1 MGVIVAFD
9 PTKWR
14 TTYAPVFDNVTDPMA
29 QTYFMI
35 ATTMHANDG
44 SGPVGDADL
53 QLALLN
59 MLTAHV
65 AQLFYTPAGSVPV
78 QLVGRI
84 ASATEGSVSVSTEL
98 PSTLPAAAAWY
109 SQTKY
114 GLMYW
119 QATAQFRQMMYVPGG
134 TTRGN
139 VITPWAGRR
148 W

>member
-1 MGVIVAFD
+1 MGVVIVFD
-9 PTKWR
+9 PSAWR
-14 TTYAPVFDNVTDPMA
+14 AIWAPVFDNVSDPIA
-29 QTYFMI
+29 QMYFTI

-44 SGPVGDADL
+44 SGPVGDTQL
-53 QLALLN
+53 QTSLLN

-65 AQLFYTPAGSVPV
+65 AQLFYTPAGAVPV

-84 ASATEGSVSVSTEL
+84 ASATEGSVTVSTEL

-119 QATAQFRQMMYVPGG
+119 AATAQFRVGQYYPGA
-134 TTRGN
+134 TNRGI
-139 VITPWAGRR
+139 VGYPFGRS